1 MESLSSVS
9 TSIILPLGT
18 PFHHHHHHRRRLNL
32 RSHSFSTS
40 CRYPDHLRTSRS
52 SFVNVSISAA
62 NPRLKLFG
70 SRIDVGISKLNAV
83 GKQGGNE
90 GDDDEDEVEKALR
103 LDGTIP
109 GSSNEFVEQ
118 VSSRAYD
125 MCRHLQQMVDSSS
138 YDGIICS

>member
-9 TSIILPLGT
+9 TSIILPPGT
-18 PFHHHHHHRRRLNL
+18 PFHHHHRRRLNL

-40 CRYPDHLRTSRS
+40 S
-52 SFVNVSISAA
+52 A

-70 SRIDVGISKLNAV
+70 SRIDVVISKLNAV

-125 MCRHLQQMVDSSS
+125 MCRHLQQTVDSSS